1 MLPIAHDHEEVE
13 RTSDNLVLGLL
24 CPLRSL
30 SFHRHIHL
38 YPVYKNFCRL
48 VKKKQ
53 CQIYESAFIPA
64 MNYREFP
71 LCILNKS
78 YLFLHSG
85 TRFHLR

>member
-48 VKKKQ
+48 VKKKTMSNLLKRFHP
-53 CQIYESAFIPA
+53 CNELPGIPA
-64 MNYREFP
+64 V
-71 LCILNKS
+71 
-78 YLFLHSG
+78 YLK
-85 TRFHLR
+85 